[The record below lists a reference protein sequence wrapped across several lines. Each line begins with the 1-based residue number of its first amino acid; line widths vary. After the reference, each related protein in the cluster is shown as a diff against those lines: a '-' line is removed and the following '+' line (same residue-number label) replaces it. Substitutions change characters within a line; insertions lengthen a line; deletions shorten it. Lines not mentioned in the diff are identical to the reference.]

1 MTLYYPISNMNAR
14 VNRMRII
21 AQVLNAQI
29 ISNQEQLTQALLQQG
44 INVTQAT
51 LSRDLRDLRAEK
63 RVTGD
68 GVPKY
73 IIPPDPVVEQKV
85 LGIDS
90 SLAKMSIRSIDFNG
104 IFAVVKTRP
113 GFANAVA
120 YDIDTRGNDIVIGTI
135 AGDDTILVIPHEGIS
150 REEVE
155 KFLMPKR

>member
-1 MTLYYPISNMNAR
+1 M
-14 VNRMRII
+14 
-21 AQVLNAQI
+21 
-29 ISNQEQLTQALLQQG
+29 
-44 INVTQAT
+44 
-51 LSRDLRDLRAEK
+51 
-63 RVTGD
+63 
-68 GVPKY
+68 PKY

-135 AGDDTILVIPHEGIS
+135 AGDDTILVVPREGIS